1 MALAQDPQ
9 AASEVSANLK
19 DVQKFCKKYEE
30 TYNENEAVLKVTTH
44 LNYSG
49 LFEKFKFINCRF
61 RA

>member
-30 TYNENEAVLKVTTH
+30 TYNANEPVLKVLMK
-44 LNYSG
+44 LN
-49 LFEKFKFINCRF
+49 F
-61 RA
+61 